1 MGTYGRDQQTLLPS
15 QRDQAEI
22 PSQIRGSW
30 ARCIDKY
37 KLEPGRDL
45 LPPRLSDRELQREQS
60 AFDNLLNVAEP
71 VFQRLRQVGG
81 NSGYCVLVTNARGVV
96 LRQYIDSQQGEE
108 LKEHGMRTGTVWT
121 EEQVGTNGLGTCL
134 ATGDALTVYA
144 QEHFGR
150 ELRRFSC
157 STAPIIAPDG
167 EMIGALDI
175 STFAQGDKQLQGLA
189 QNLVCDSADQIEA
202 AMFRYAFGADHL
214 LALNGGPAGDPSLSS
229 ALIAANDSGT
239 LIGITT
245 PALILLGISDR
256 SAVIGLSLAALFGLT
271 LDVLQRGPCRLEGP
285 QGDGMQAMWLSC
297 FDPRVAMAPP
307 SVKDIQT
314 TVRALNS
321 DPDNPLA
328 QLAGGDHRLARNAE
342 ICQRVINRN
351 INILLQGETGTGK
364 EVWARA
370 IHDSSQRAAK
380 PFVTLNCAAI
390 PESLIESELFGYSAG
405 TFTGGLKGGKVGK
418 IQASH
423 GGTLFLDEIG
433 DMPLALQARLL
444 RVLAEGEIT
453 PLGEIEAVPIDL
465 HVITATHRDLKQLI
479 SDGEFRED
487 LYYRISGV
495 RVELPA
501 LRERADKTELIDRLL
516 EEACTH
522 AVELSSEVRRI
533 LTEHEWPGNIRQLK
547 NVLQFA
553 LCMCDGD
560 RILPQD
566 LPEELFCKG
575 AVEQPELRSHG
586 QFGKPPERVVSLG
599 MINARCS
606 DEIRERE
613 VLLSA
618 LEANRWVVSRA
629 AKALGISRSTLHRK
643 IKKYSL
649 H

>member
-1 MGTYGRDQQTLLPS
+1 MGTYNQDQHILLPS

-22 PSQIRGSW
+22 PTQIRGSW
-30 ARCIDKY
+30 ERCIDRY

-45 LPPRLSDRELQREQS
+45 LPPRLSDRELQREQTELDS
-60 AFDNLLNVAEP
+60 LLHVAEP

-96 LRQYIDSQQGEE
+96 LRQFIDTQQGEE
-108 LKEHGMRTGTVWT
+108 LKEHGMRVGTVWS
-121 EEQVGTNGLGTCL
+121 EELVGTNGLGTCL
-134 ATGDALTVYA
+134 ATGEALTVYA

-157 STAPIIAPDG
+157 STAPLISPHG

-175 STFAQGDKQLQGLA
+175 STYAQGEKQLQGLA

-202 AMFRYAFGADHL
+202 AMFRYAFRSAHL
-214 LALNGGPAGDPSLSS
+214 LSIVWGREGDPSLSS
-229 ALIAANDSGT
+229 ALIATNDGGT
-239 LIGITT
+239 VIGITT
-245 PALILLGISDR
+245 PALMLLGVSER
-256 SAVIGLSLAALFGLT
+256 ARMIGLGLSELFGVT
-271 LDVLQRGPCRLEGP
+271 LEELHREPCRFAGL
-285 QGDGMQAMWLSC
+285 GDDSHVMWLSC
-297 FDPRVAMAPP
+297 LDSRVLTSP
-307 SVKDIQT
+307 SVT
-314 TVRALNS
+314 RAEISAKPLS
-321 DPDNPLA
+321 RDPNNPLV

-342 ICQRVINRN
+342 ICQRVINRR
-351 INILLQGETGTGK
+351 INVLLQGETGTGK

-370 IHDSSQRAAK
+370 IHDSSQRAEK

-453 PLGEIEAVPIDL
+453 PLGEIKAVPIDL

-479 SDGEFRED
+479 ADGGFRED

-501 LRERADKTELIDRLL
+501 LRERADKAELIDRVLD
-516 EEACTH
+516 EISEQKI
-522 AVELSSEVRRI
+522 ELSDEVRRI
-533 LTEHEWPGNIRQLK
+533 LTTYEWPGNIRQLK

-553 LCMCDGD
+553 LCMCDGE
-560 RILPQD
+560 RIDPQD
-566 LPEELFCKG
+566 LPEEVIARPLERRAATSSF
-575 AVEQPELRSHG
+575 PDH
-586 QFGKPPERVVSLG
+586 PPERMVSLG
-599 MINARCS
+599 APARTA
-606 DEIRERE
+606 EEEGERGH
-613 VLLSA
+613 LLST

-649 H
+649 N